1 MRRSVSA
8 VVAAIVLLCIG
19 APAHAQITPVKVIDE
34 PGDQQSSASGNGAW
48 FAFTA
53 NSSGHPRRFNAY
65 AQDVGGSTRVRL
77 NPRGT
82 RGQAGNFDPSGTNV
96 AIYTQ
101 YSGTTPSNL
110 WFFNLDLQ
118 TRSRVP
124 HVNTKWYEYNGLV
137 ATNYVL
143 FDRDHKVNG
152 AWRTDLVLSER
163 GGGTETVIGSWSA
176 RRVFVTPGSVG
187 DSTASYEV
195 VKVTAR
201 AVTINAFV
209 YTIPGGPR
217 AKIPVPAGRFA
228 YAPTVDE
235 TNAEVYFVRA
245 SRGCGKNVSLRR
257 VTLADL
263 GAAQETLTS
272 LPEGFDA
279 GGLSLA
285 PNGVNL
291 DLLFTRYSCSKNTAH
306 IFSLPGVVG
315 P

>member
-1 MRRSVSA
+1 M
-8 VVAAIVLLCIG
+8 
-19 APAHAQITPVKVIDE
+19 
-34 PGDQQSSASGNGAW
+34 
-48 FAFTA
+48 
-53 NSSGHPRRFNAY
+53 
-65 AQDVGGSTRVRL
+65 
-77 NPRGT
+77 
-82 RGQAGNFDPSGTNV
+82 
-96 AIYTQ
+96 
-101 YSGTTPSNL
+101 
-110 WFFNLDLQ
+110 
-118 TRSRVP
+118 
-124 HVNTKWYEYNGLV
+124 
-137 ATNYVL
+137 
-143 FDRDHKVNG
+143 
-152 AWRTDLVLSER
+152 
-163 GGGTETVIGSWSA
+163 IGSWSA

-257 VTLADL
+257 VALADL